1 MSNHFNICRL
11 VHPPSV
17 RRVIRVAEEDLR
29 LEKLIK
35 ISKASN
41 RKKPEQILK
50 ISVKFFT
57 NNDNRFLVKRAVKIN
72 GVF

>member
-1 MSNHFNICRL
+1 MSNNFIICRL

-17 RRVIRVAEEDLR
+17 RRVIRVDEEDLR

-50 ISVKFFT
+50 TISEFFLQIT
-57 NNDNRFLVKRAVKIN
+57 NIDL
-72 GVF
+72 